1 MCAVVVRTG
10 FHTSKGSLVRSILYP
25 APVDFEFERDSYK
38 FIQVLAGIAAV
49 GFIYTVFSKVSRG
62 VDSKSI
68 LLEAFDLITVVVPPA
83 LPAAMTVGQMYAQ
96 MRLKNHHIYCI
107 SPRSIN
113 VAGSINCVCFDKV
126 RVILTFIYWFFV
138 FTNLSLLLLIAVLQI
153 YQLIIC

>member
-38 FIQVLAGIAAV
+38 FIQVLAGIAAI
-49 GFIYTVFSKVSRG
+49 GFIYTVTIKVSRG
-62 VDSKSI
+62 QPFSAIMMKA
-68 LLEAFDLITVVVPPA
+68 LDLITVVVPPA

-96 MRLKNHHIYCI
+96 SRLKNHHIYCI
-107 SPRSIN
+107 SPRAIN

-126 RVILTFIYWFFV
+126 NYYFF
-138 FTNLSLLLLIAVLQI
+138 LLIISFCFKL
-153 YQLIIC
+153 